1 MNSDP
6 FALHALLFNFPGLV
20 MRIFPF
26 LLLLFA
32 TPALADL
39 TWETQEQTF
48 HAKASEKQ
56 VVAKYRFT
64 NTGNAPV
71 KIENV
76 KTSCGCTTAGLKKT
90 EYAPGESGVIE
101 AKFAFGGRT
110 GKQEKGIAVSI
121 AGEPLPTI
129 LRLLVDIEEPVKLQP
144 QFVIW
149 KVGDK
154 PNAQIIRLTVADDV
168 PAKVLSVESDNPL
181 IKAEL
186 TPSQNGKS
194 YEVQVTPSD
203 TVRPAAATLII
214 RTDYPTDNPQVR
226 YAYARIK

>member
-1 MNSDP
+1 MR
-6 FALHALLFNFPGLV
+6 NFP
-20 MRIFPF
+20 
-26 LLLLFA
+26 LLLLLLA

-39 TWETQEQTF
+39 EWETREQTF

-64 NTGNAPV
+64 NSGAQPV

-90 EYAPGESGVIE
+90 EYSPGESGEIE
-101 AKFAFGGRT
+101 ARFDFGGRT

-129 LRLLVDIEEPVKLQP
+129 LRLVVDIEEPLKMQP

-149 KVGDK
+149 KIGDK
-154 PNAQIIRLTVADDV
+154 PKAQIIRLTVADDV
-168 PAKVLSVESDNPL
+168 PAKVLSVESDNPM

-186 TPSQNGKS
+186 TPSENGKS
-194 YEVQVTPSD
+194 YEVQITPSD
-203 TVRPAAATLII
+203 TVRPASATLII
-214 RTDYPTDNPQVR
+214 RTDYPADNPEVR
-226 YAYARIK
+226 YAYARIR

>member
-1 MNSDP
+1 
-6 FALHALLFNFPGLV
+6 
-20 MRIFPF
+20 MRILPF
-26 LLLLFA
+26 LLLLLA
-32 TPALADL
+32 TPALADP
-39 TWETQEQTF
+39 TWDTKEQTF

-64 NTGNAPV
+64 NTGNQPV

-90 EYAPGESGVIE
+90 EYAPGETGEIE
-101 AKFAFGGRT
+101 AKFDFGGRT

-121 AGEPLPTI
+121 AGAPQPTI

-186 TPSQNGKS
+186 TPSQNGKT
-194 YEVQVTPSD
+194 YEVQITPSD
-203 TVRPAAATLII
+203 TVRPAGATLII
-214 RTDYPTDNPQVR
+214 RTDYPADNPQVR

>member
-1 MNSDP
+1 
-6 FALHALLFNFPGLV
+6 
-20 MRIFPF
+20 MRIFP
-26 LLLLFA
+26 LLLLLLA
-32 TPALADL
+32 TPALAGL
-39 TWETQEQTF
+39 EWETREQTF

-64 NTGNAPV
+64 NSGAQPV

-90 EYAPGESGVIE
+90 EYAPGESGEIE
-101 AKFAFGGRT
+101 ARFDLGGRT

-121 AGEPLPTI
+121 AGAPLPTM
-129 LRLLVDIEEPVKLQP
+129 LRLVVDIEEPLKMQP

-149 KVGDK
+149 KIGDK

-168 PAKVLSVESDNPL
+168 PAKVLSVESDNPM

-186 TPSQNGKS
+186 TPSENGKS
-194 YEVQVTPSD
+194 YEVQITPSD
-203 TVRPAAATLII
+203 TVGPASATLII
-214 RTDYPTDNPQVR
+214 RTDYPADNPEVR
-226 YAYARIK
+226 YAYARIR